1 MCDYHTE
8 KCMNFIQSICRWL
21 LVFGRIKRNGYLC
34 IRKNN
39 ETTDMKSYF
48 KFLSRNK
55 LYTAI
60 EAFGLSIALAFVM
73 ILVSYAFMEYRVGT
87 HQPDAKNLYVPGS
100 GDYLGMTL
108 GTAKEFFSSIPE
120 IKEWTRF
127 SDYYTDKGAVVDGQY
142 FHVQARAID
151 SNFLDMMGMKC
162 RGCATHQ
169 VLTDMHQALISESFA
184 NRAFG
189 NANPIGQVVT
199 CDTLQ
204 FKVVGIV
211 DDFGREDL
219 LEPTDIF
226 VSMKLKEKDL
236 DPMDQFG
243 EVVTIAQLADNAD
256 PEKVNATLLNKYMG
270 YWKKWWSRKKTTGSF
285 LWGSSLVR
293 WDKLYFSDIT
303 CPHVRHGSKTLV
315 NVLLIVALVLL
326 LSAIFNYINLTVAQ
340 IGNRAKEMATRRLL
354 GESVLGVVLRYIK
367 EAALFTAVCFLLGV
381 LLAWAFTPLFNSIL
395 DTKISLFSSP
405 VVWGCLLVAYL
416 VISLL
421 SGLFPAIVV
430 ARYNPI
436 DVVKGT
442 MRLRSKMWFSRIF
455 IVAQSVI
462 SMSLVVMAITMMLQM
477 RHLANIPLGYQ
488 TKDILC
494 ISTTFGF
501 DNVDARNAAL
511 IAKLKSLPKVE
522 EATAISNNP
531 VNSFANGVHDEKGEN
546 IAFLRLSVLDSI
558 AMKMM
563 GFKVLER
570 YSDPTPG
577 KIWVSEEAKR
587 TFGVSSKKPYFGY
600 NEGKPEYEVCG
611 VVKDFHCGD
620 ALDEFRL
627 GNHNAIRVPSNHDV
641 LWTILVK
648 TCGDH
653 AQALSA
659 IQSACKQVA
668 KEQLGVP
675 TDMDTEYLDDT
686 LADALKEKHNMM
698 VLIITF
704 MGISILISALGLF
717 GMSVY
722 YGNQQRRQIALRKVM
737 GASVTDAAWQL
748 SKRFLITS
756 CVAVVIAIPLC
767 VKLMQEYLIGFK
779 YHIDFPWWTLVAGAI
794 FTLLL
799 ALVSVFS
806 YTLRTALENPID
818 SIKME

>member
-1 MCDYHTE
+1 M
-8 KCMNFIQSICRWL
+8 
-21 LVFGRIKRNGYLC
+21 
-34 IRKNN
+34 
-39 ETTDMKSYF
+39 MKSYV

-55 LYTAI
+55 LYATI
-60 EAFGLSIALAFVM
+60 EALGLSVALAFVL
-73 ILVSYAFMEYRVGT
+73 ILVSYATAEYRVGT
-87 HQPDAKNLYVPGS
+87 NQKLAKELYVAGS
-100 GDYLGMTL
+100 GDYLGMTW
-108 GTAKEFFSSIPE
+108 GIAKEFFPSIPE
-120 IKEWTRF
+120 IKGWTRF
-127 SDYYTDKGAVVDGQY
+127 GEYYAPQGAMIDGQY
-142 FHVQARAID
+142 YEAKYLAID
-151 SNFLDMMGMKC
+151 PNFSQFMGYKC
-162 RGCATHQ
+162 RGCAPEH
-169 VLTDMHQALISESFA
+169 LLSDAHQAMVSESFA
-184 NRAFG
+184 KKAFG
-189 NANPIGQVVT
+189 NANPIGRTIQ
-199 CDTLQ
+199 CGKLQ
-204 FKVVGIV
+204 LKVVGIME
-211 DDFGREDL
+211 DFDREDL
-219 LEPTDIF
+219 LNPYDIF
-226 VSMKLKEKDL
+226 VSMKLIEAEAP
-236 DPMDQFG
+236 PMDQFG
-243 EVVTIAQLADNAD
+243 SCTTVARLAKEAD
-256 PEKVNATLLNKYMG
+256 PEKVRQTLLGKYIN
-270 YWKKWWSRKKTTGSF
+270 YWKEWKKESGGADF
-285 LWGSSLVR
+285 MWGCQFVR
-293 WDKLYFSDIT
+293 WDQIHFADDDVEIFK
-303 CPHVRHGSKTLV
+303 HGNRSLV
-315 NVLLIVALVLL
+315 NILLVVALVLL
-326 LSAIFNYINLTVAQ
+326 LSALFNYINLTVAQ

-354 GESVLGVVLRYIK
+354 GESVGGVMLRYLK
-367 EAALFTAVCFLLGV
+367 ESALFTAVCFLLG
-381 LLAWAFTPLFNSIL
+381 LLISWAFIPLFNSML
-395 DTKISLFSSP
+395 DTKIDLFHSFD
-405 VVWGCLLVAYL
+405 LLWFLPLAY
-416 VISLL
+416 VIISIFAGIL
-421 SGLFPAIVV
+421 PAIVV
-430 ARYNPI
+430 SRFNPI

-442 MRLRSKMWFSRIF
+442 IRLRSKMWFSKIF

-494 ISTTFGF
+494 VSTTFGF
-501 DNVDARNAAL
+501 DNVDVRNAAL
-511 IAKLKSLPKVE
+511 IARLKSLPEVE
-522 EATAISNNP
+522 EATAIGNNP
-531 VNSFANGVHDEKGEN
+531 VISFANGVHDEKGEN
-546 IAFLRLSVLDSI
+546 LAFLRLSVLDSI

-587 TFGVSSKKPYFGY
+587 TFGVSSKKPYFG
-600 NEGKPEYEVCG
+600 NREGKPEYEVCG

-620 ALDEFRL
+620 ALDEFKSDKF

-648 TCGDH
+648 TRGDH

-767 VKLMQEYLIGFK
+767 VKQMQEYLIGFK
-779 YHIDFPWWTLVAGAI
+779 YRIDFPWWTLVAGAI